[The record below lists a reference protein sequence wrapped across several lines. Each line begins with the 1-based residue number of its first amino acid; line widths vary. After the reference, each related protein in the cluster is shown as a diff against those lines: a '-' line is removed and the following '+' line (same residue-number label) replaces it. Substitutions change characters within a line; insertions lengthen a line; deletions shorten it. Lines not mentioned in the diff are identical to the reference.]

1 MQITA
6 RLDYCSVLCVDL
18 LKKRDLH
25 LQFGL
30 TKTKRYHLIV
40 VITLSSAQI
49 DTLKGWQLFF
59 LIFCELT
66 TIYCALMILY
76 HNFR

>member
-40 VITLSSAQI
+40 VITQSSAQI

>member
-18 LKKRDLH
+18 LKERDLH

-40 VITLSSAQI
+40 GITLSSAQI

-59 LIFCELT
+59 
-66 TIYCALMILY
+66 
-76 HNFR
+76 

>member
-40 VITLSSAQI
+40 GITLSSAQI

-59 LIFCELT
+59 KFSVNLPPFIV
-66 TIYCALMILY
+66 
-76 HNFR
+76 H

>member
-30 TKTKRYHLIV
+30 TKIKRYHLIV
-40 VITLSSAQI
+40 GITLSSAQI

-59 LIFCELT
+59 KFSVNLPPFIV
-66 TIYCALMILY
+66 
-76 HNFR
+76 H